1 MNVFLIYTSK
11 LKVKKTINST
21 QGIELYRFLKKKAD
35 FELKQVKNT
44 LNDFYRLYNVS
55 LDANEAI
62 LNPLRLY
69 LEERL
74 DRLKV
79 DISNKSLLKKF
90 LDASANRTL
99 RKNKLDFNSG
109 VQSIQNVFENE
120 PANQDLLN
128 YYIEENARLIK
139 GVDGASLERMKG
151 IIQGSIQSGSK
162 KSSIFQE
169 LNQVVLRTKKQYKFI
184 VRDQSAKL
192 YSSITEVRAKTNNW
206 DFYMW
211 EDSGDINVRSLANT
225 GGYQSHKMLDGK
237 IYRFSEKARDVLK
250 GKGLQFHNPG
260 MNYGCRCTARVL
272 FDPPEAFKMES
283 DGSYSY
289 KKEYK
294 RVS

>member
-1 MNVFLIYTSK
+1 MA
-11 LKVKKTINST
+11 KKIINST

-35 FELKQVKNT
+35 FELKQVKDA

-69 LEERL
+69 LGERL
-74 DRLKV
+74 DRFKV
-79 DISNKSLLKKF
+79 DINNKDLLRRF
-90 LDASANRTL
+90 LDAAASRTL
-99 RKNKLDFNSG
+99 RKNKLDFYSG

-128 YYIEENARLIK
+128 YYVEENARLIR

-151 IIQGSIQSGSK
+151 IIQGSIQAGGK
-162 KSSIFQE
+162 KSAIVQE
-169 LNQVVLRTKKQYKFI
+169 LNQVVIRTKKQYKFI

-206 DFYMW
+206 DFYVW
-211 EDSGDINVRSLANT
+211 EDSSDVKVRSLSNT

-237 IYRFSEKARDVLK
+237 IYRFSEKARDVFK
-250 GKGLQFHNPG
+250 GKGPHFHNPG

-272 FDPPEAFKMES
+272 FDPPEAFKKNP

-294 RVS
+294 RAA